1 MKSLGLFL
9 LTTTVLAL
17 PLQAQF
23 TKPVATSITELS
35 ASIQE
40 RNEHRTQSILHAY
53 PIRNVGPVTMSGR
66 ISDIAAVRY
75 HANFLC
81 GLWFGRYFQNNQ
93 WWNYNGTCF

>member
-23 TKPVATSITELS
+23 TKPAATSTTELS

-40 RNEHRTQSILHAY
+40 RNEHRTQPILHAY

-66 ISDIAAVRY
+66 VSDIAVHPDTTRI
-75 HANFLC
+75 L
-81 GLWFGRYFQNNQ
+81 
-93 WWNYNGTCF
+93 